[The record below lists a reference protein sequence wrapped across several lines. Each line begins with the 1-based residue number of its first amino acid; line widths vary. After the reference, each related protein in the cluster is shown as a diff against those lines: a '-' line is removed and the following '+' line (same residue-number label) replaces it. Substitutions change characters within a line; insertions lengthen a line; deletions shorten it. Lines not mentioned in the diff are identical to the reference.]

1 MKKIFF
7 AIMVAIATVFA
18 EGCRGNDALKFKAE
32 DSSKSYEIAMDSLS
46 SMILSNDGNAHC
58 WDYDSPDCEYSVLI
72 FIEGHPVIS
81 KVQFLFGFDDDR
93 CLNPVDCFLELSQGE
108 KLWIKDPEKL
118 RQLTKAVSPVLYATL
133 DECLDVNYCPQDD
146 EWQQVETL
154 DSDWKMS
161 ENFGH
166 LFYFSKFSKI
176 IFATSSGVLS
186 HVSITKS

>member
-1 MKKIFF
+1 MKKFFF
-7 AIMVAIATVFA
+7 AIMVAIVAMVA
-18 EGCRGNDALKFKAE
+18 MGCQRNDVLKFKTD
-32 DSSKSYEIAMDSLS
+32 DSSLSYEIPLDSLS

-93 CLNPVDCFLELSQGE
+93 CLNPVDCFLGLSQGE
-108 KLWIKDPEKL
+108 KLWIKDPKKL
-118 RQLTKAVSPVLYATL
+118 RQLTKSVSPVLYATL

-146 EWQQVETL
+146 EY
-154 DSDWKMS
+154 SDPWKMS

-186 HVSITKS
+186 QVSITKS